1 MFVDIQTPVMHGF
14 LFISELQESPETFD
28 IPIVTVSAID
38 ISDVRTRGEALGVK
52 AILRKPW
59 EQWELDLAIEQTR
72 VPLKL
77 EWEIPSI

>member
-52 AILRKPW
+52 ESPGLTTETGAFYRSRSLQPTS
-59 EQWELDLAIEQTR
+59 ATR
-72 VPLKL
+72 R
-77 EWEIPSI
+77 